1 MELPVQF
8 GNKVKILIHESYV
21 LSATPEDVIPNNKKW
36 TYNLEQNGY
45 VIRAYVAYIIV
56 VIREKLMDIASLM
69 EEVPGTS
76 SYAIDS
82 TLWFNK
88 VISYSGNTDVD
99 HISEEILSRFNG

>member
-1 MELPVQF
+1 MNVQLRTELFRKNDIFQWSP
-8 GNKVKILIHESYV
+8 II
-21 LSATPEDVIPNNKKW
+21 
-36 TYNLEQNGY
+36 NGY

-82 TLWFNK
+82 TL
-88 VISYSGNTDVD
+88 
-99 HISEEILSRFNG
+99 